1 MLLTNDTEAFCTS
14 SNFQIWKVFKK
25 NREKTYRNV
34 NAVFV
39 GYMCPENVFE
49 AYVWVLKKIAFT
61 ILMNNLRVITNKYLS
76 ILHLSIYR
84 IVDAPLAEVV
94 LWLSSSNGTI
104 VKFCHRSA
112 TSLALWPSSTII
124 LRKVVHRGW
133 FSISYSII
141 LLNVTKMTALKSFRL
156 EETWLSFGWSVSAF
170 VPSVFL
176 LLFNLIFFP
185 FNFFSLF
192 RLHFNKTVS
201 VRPCRPTPWPPETL

>member
-1 MLLTNDTEAFCTS
+1 MKQQSHKIQKQIFNLNWTTVLHFDFFPFQFWIVLIKTVLLTNDTEVFCTS

-124 LRKVVHRGW
+124 LRKVVHCGW
-133 FSISYSII
+133 FSILYSM
-141 LLNVTKMTALKSFRL
+141 LLNVT
-156 EETWLSFGWSVSAF
+156 
-170 VPSVFL
+170 
-176 LLFNLIFFP
+176 
-185 FNFFSLF
+185 
-192 RLHFNKTVS
+192 
-201 VRPCRPTPWPPETL
+201 